1 MYRAAQR
8 IGPVAVPD
16 WTLGRWGSPAMLALA
31 LLAMAL
37 MAAGSLLQL

>member
-1 MYRAAQR
+1 M
-8 IGPVAVPD
+8 GPVAVPD